1 MEVKRIN
8 EFVEGDNIFESRGI
22 SRVKVTK
29 LIKEVIE
36 GKETEKQVIECLE
49 IPIQSTGVSELMEAG
64 RAKAPSPP
72 IDNVLIKQDSDT
84 GREMGLAKNTWVKM
98 PNLADP
104 DYIRKKEKFDS
115 DLGMKILFKGLAVD
129 IKDKAGNIV
138 EDENRKLEIL
148 KGRGM
153 STFHFSQIINDI
165 TGLTTWN
172 EGELENFLG

>member
-64 RAKAPSPP
+64 RAKAPGG
-72 IDNVLIKQDSDT
+72 
-84 GREMGLAKNTWVKM
+84 GRT
-98 PNLADP
+98 
-104 DYIRKKEKFDS
+104 
-115 DLGMKILFKGLAVD
+115 LGEAQRQPRNG
-129 IKDKAGNIV
+129 
-138 EDENRKLEIL
+138 
-148 KGRGM
+148 
-153 STFHFSQIINDI
+153 S
-165 TGLTTWN
+165 
-172 EGELENFLG
+172 ELPQQARRRDACA